1 MTKLFIVGVDLAKGV
16 FQVHGVASTG
26 EVLLRKKLSRAQFAR
41 FLAEIPRCIV
51 AMEACASAHYWGRE
65 AHSAGHELRLV
76 PAAYVKPFVKRH
88 KSDAVDAEAISEA
101 ALRPSM
107 RFVPVKTPEQQA
119 QAMLFRTRETFVR
132 QRTQTINALRA
143 HLAEFGVILRLR
155 IRNPDTF
162 RREVD
167 EKVVAL
173 PQLAQ
178 SLAERLL
185 EQIATIS
192 KQVAALDQ
200 DIKAHARS
208 SHDAQ
213 LMQTMPGV
221 GPMSAMAVEA
231 FCPPVKNFRSGR
243 DFAAWLGLV
252 PRQHSTGGKERLGR
266 VTKMGQKDV
275 RRLLIIGAMSVINS
289 IERRKRCVEP
299 WLARMLETRPRM
311 VVAVA
316 LANRMAR
323 RLWAMLTTGQ
333 QYRIPGASV

>member
-1 MTKLFIVGVDLAKGV
+1 MSEVFIVGVDLAKRV
-16 FQVHGVASTG
+16 FQIHGATATG
-26 EVLLRKKLSRAQFAR
+26 EVLFRKKLSRAQFAK
-41 FLAEIPRCIV
+41 FLDDMPACIV
-51 AMEACASAHYWGRE
+51 AMEACASAHHWGRK
-65 AHSAGHELRLV
+65 AQTAGHEVRLV

-88 KSDAVDAEAISEA
+88 KSDAVDAEAITEA
-101 ALRPSM
+101 AQRPSM
-107 RFVPVKTPEQQA
+107 RYVPVKTPEQQS
-119 QAMLFRTRETFVR
+119 QAMLFRTREMFVR

-143 HLAEFGVILRLR
+143 HLAEFGIVLRLR

-162 RREVD
+162 ASEIE
-167 EKVVAL
+167 EKAAAL
-173 PQLAQ
+173 PELAR
-178 SLAERLL
+178 SLADCLL
-185 EQIATIS
+185 KQIATIS
-192 KQVAALDQ
+192 EQVSALDMK
-200 DIKAHARS
+200 IKAQARS
-208 SHDAQ
+208 SPDAQ
-213 LMQTMPGV
+213 LMRTMPGV

-231 FCPPVKNFRSGR
+231 FCPPAKNFKSGR

-299 WLARMLETRPRM
+299 WLARMLEARPRM

-323 RLWAMLTTGQ
+323 RLWAMLATGQ
-333 QYRIPGASV
+333 EYRIPGAAI